1 MLEVTEYRLKT
12 FLFVFLSFLLHG
24 CYHLEMMGLPVRV
37 VFGSL
42 EEIRP
47 LSACGKDNTGNRKPG
62 QDINSKIYFQI

>member
-1 MLEVTEYRLKT
+1 MDVIIYI
-12 FLFVFLSFLLHG
+12 
-24 CYHLEMMGLPVRV
+24 EMMGLPVRV